1 MPKAG
6 QALLENA
13 RVQVFLATVR
23 SQCRKCNVLFV
34 LADAHE
40 VGGRGKN
47 SLWGFFQ
54 EPTVR
59 AGHLRERSHT
69 GMLKIATKDIPV
81 SEWIV
86 TLAHEYA
93 HFLQWFRDD
102 PIYQTD
108 SYLELEIATEQE
120 AFQIL
125 NRFGIPIN
133 YEAAKRKSKKYIARV
148 RREEKLE
155 EDNQVR

>member
-1 MPKAG
+1 MPKSG

-13 RVQVFLATVR
+13 RVQAFLATVR
-23 SQCRKCNVLFV
+23 SQCRKCNVQFV

-59 AGHLRERSHT
+59 TGNHRNQQSA
-69 GMLKIATKDIPV
+69 GMLKIATRDIPV
-81 SEWIV
+81 SDWIV

-102 PIYQTD
+102 PIYESD
-108 SYLELEIATEQE
+108 SYLELEIATEAE

-125 NRFGIPIN
+125 KRFGIPIN
-133 YEAAKRKSKKYIARV
+133 YEAAKRKSKKYIAKV
-148 RREEKLE
+148 RKEEKE
-155 EDNQVR
+155 ESQ

>member
-6 QALLENA
+6 QALLDSA
-13 RVQVFLATVR
+13 RVQALLATVR
-23 SQCRKCNVLFV
+23 SQCRKCNVQFV

-59 AGHLRERSHT
+59 GDLRNRKNA

-102 PIYQTD
+102 PIYESD
-108 SYLELEIATEQE
+108 SYLELEIATERE
-120 AFQIL
+120 ALEIL
-125 NRFGIPIN
+125 KRFDIPIN
-133 YEAAKRKSKKYIARV
+133 YEAAKRKSQKYIAKIK
-148 RREEKLE
+148 REEKELDHE
-155 EDNQVR
+155 

>member
-6 QALLENA
+6 QALLDSA
-13 RVQVFLATVR
+13 RVQAFLATVR
-23 SQCRKCNVLFV
+23 SQCRKCNVQFV

-59 AGHLRERSHT
+59 GDLRNRKNA

-102 PIYQTD
+102 PIYESD
-108 SYLELEIATEQE
+108 SYLELEIATERE
-120 AFQIL
+120 AFEIL
-125 NRFGIPIN
+125 KRFDIPIN
-133 YEAAKRKSKKYIARV
+133 YEAAKRKSQKYIAKIK
-148 RREEKLE
+148 REEKELDDE
-155 EDNQVR
+155 

>member
-1 MPKAG
+1 MPKSG

-13 RVQVFLATVR
+13 RVQAFLATVR
-23 SQCRKCNVLFV
+23 SQCRKCNVQFV
-34 LADAHE
+34 LADVHC

-54 EPTVR
+54 EPAIRTGDFR
-59 AGHLRERSHT
+59 NRQNA
-69 GMLKIATKDIPV
+69 GMLKIATRDIPV

-102 PIYQTD
+102 PVYESD
-108 SYLELEIATEQE
+108 SYLELEIATERE

-125 NRFGIPIN
+125 KRFGIPIN
-133 YEAAKRKSKKYIARV
+133 YEAAKRKSKKYIAKV
-148 RREEKLE
+148 RKEEKE
-155 EDNQVR
+155 ESQ

>member
-1 MPKAG
+1 MPKSG

-13 RVQVFLATVR
+13 RVQALISTVR
-23 SQCRKCNVLFV
+23 SQCRKCNVRFV
-34 LADAHE
+34 LADTNQ

-47 SLWGFFQ
+47 SLWGYFQ
-54 EPTVR
+54 EPHVR
-59 AGHLRERSHT
+59 TGAHRT
-69 GMLKIATKDIPV
+69 PDCAGMLKIATRDIPV

-102 PIYQTD
+102 PIYNCD
-108 SYLELEIATEQE
+108 SYLEMEIATERE
-120 AFQIL
+120 AFEIL

-133 YEAAKRKSKKYIARV
+133 YEAAKRKSKKYLAKV
-148 RREEKLE
+148 RKEEKE
-155 EDNQVR
+155 ATQ

>member
-1 MPKAG
+1 MAKSG

-13 RVQVFLATVR
+13 RVQAFLATVR
-23 SQCRKCNVLFV
+23 SQCRKCNVQFV

-59 AGHLRERSHT
+59 TGDHRNRQNA
-69 GMLKIATKDIPV
+69 GMLKIATRDIPV

-102 PIYQTD
+102 PIYESD
-108 SYLELEIATEQE
+108 SYLELEIATERE

-125 NRFGIPIN
+125 KRFGIPIN
-133 YEAAKRKSKKYIARV
+133 YEAAKRKSKKYITKV
-148 RREEKLE
+148 RKEEKE
-155 EDNQVR
+155 ESQ

>member
-1 MPKAG
+1 MPKGG
-6 QALLENA
+6 QALLDNA
-13 RVQVFLATVR
+13 RVQLFLSTVR
-23 SQCRKCNVLFV
+23 SQCRKCNVQFV

-59 AGHLRERSHT
+59 TSNLRNRGNA

-102 PIYQTD
+102 PIYESD
-108 SYLELEIATEQE
+108 SYLELEIATERE
-120 AFQIL
+120 AFEIL
-125 NRFGIPIN
+125 KRFGIPIN
-133 YEAAKRKSKKYIARV
+133 YEAAKRKSKKYIDKIKH
-148 RREEKLE
+148 EEKE
-155 EDNQVR
+155 IGND

>member
-1 MPKAG
+1 MAKSG

-13 RVQVFLATVR
+13 RVQAFIATVR
-23 SQCRKCNVLFV
+23 SQCRKCNVKFV

-54 EPTVR
+54 EPSVR
-59 AGHLRERSHT
+59 AGDHRSA
-69 GMLKIATKDIPV
+69 GMLKIATREIPV

-102 PIYQTD
+102 PVYESD
-108 SYLELEIATEQE
+108 SYLELEIATERE
-120 AFQIL
+120 AFEIL

-133 YEAAKRKSKKYIARV
+133 YDAAKRKSKKYLAKV
-148 RREEKLE
+148 KREENE
-155 EDNQVR
+155 EEGTE

>member
-6 QALLENA
+6 QALLDSA
-13 RVQVFLATVR
+13 RVQALLATVR
-23 SQCRKCNVLFV
+23 SQCRKCNVQFV

-59 AGHLRERSHT
+59 GDLRNRKNA

-102 PIYQTD
+102 PVYESD
-108 SYLELEIATEQE
+108 SYLELEIATERE
-120 AFQIL
+120 AFEIL
-125 NRFGIPIN
+125 KRFDIPIN
-133 YEAAKRKSKKYIARV
+133 YEAAKRKSQKYIAKIKH
-148 RREEKLE
+148 EEKELDHE
-155 EDNQVR
+155 

>member
-1 MPKAG
+1 MPKSG

-13 RVQVFLATVR
+13 RVQEFLFLVR
-23 SQCRKCNVLFV
+23 SQCRKCNVKFV

-47 SLWGFFQ
+47 SLWGYFQ

-59 AGHLRERSHT
+59 TGDFRNPKFAGV
-69 GMLKIATKDIPV
+69 LKIATKNIPV

-102 PIYQTD
+102 PIYNCD
-108 SYLELEIATEQE
+108 SYLEMEIATERE
-120 AFQIL
+120 AFEIL
-125 NRFGIPIN
+125 KQFQIPIN
-133 YEAAKRKSKKYIARV
+133 YEAAKRKSKKYLAKV
-148 RREEKLE
+148 RKEEKE
-155 EDNQVR
+155 ATQ

>member
-1 MPKAG
+1 MAQAG
-6 QALLENA
+6 QALLESA
-13 RVQVFLATVR
+13 RVQLFLSTVR
-23 SQCRKCNVLFV
+23 SQCRKCNVQFV
-34 LADAHE
+34 LADAHQ

-59 AGHLRERSHT
+59 TGDLRNRGNA

-102 PIYQTD
+102 PIYESD
-108 SYLELEIATEQE
+108 SYLELEIATERE
-120 AFQIL
+120 AFEIL
-125 NRFGIPIN
+125 KRFGIPIN
-133 YEAAKRKSKKYIARV
+133 YEAAKRKSKKYIDKIK
-148 RREEKLE
+148 REEKELDHE
-155 EDNQVR
+155 

>member
-1 MPKAG
+1 MAQAG
-6 QALLENA
+6 QALLESA
-13 RVQVFLATVR
+13 RVQMFLSTVR
-23 SQCRKCNVLFV
+23 SQCRKCNVQFV

-59 AGHLRERSHT
+59 TGNLRNRGDA
-69 GMLKIATKDIPV
+69 GMLKIATKGIPV

-102 PIYQTD
+102 PIYQSD
-108 SYLELEIATEQE
+108 SYLELEIATERE
-120 AFQIL
+120 AFEIL
-125 NRFGIPIN
+125 KRFDIPIN
-133 YEAAKRKSKKYIARV
+133 YDAAKRKSKKYIAKIK
-148 RREEKLE
+148 REEKELE
-155 EDNQVR
+155 NE